1 MCHDFLIKRER
12 DIVSDPV
19 HPKPK
24 TNENA
29 TLFLRLGL
37 PSTLIRH
44 ENKAFKNPFQTRNFQ
59 NHAPC
64 WRFSLDKKHFEN
76 VGFQKKRRRLSIHVT
91 NRNTQGC
98 TQAFL
103 PTA

>member
-12 DIVSDPV
+12 DIVSDPL
-19 HPKPK
+19 HPTPK

-37 PSTLIRH
+37 PSALIRH
-44 ENKAFKNPFQTRNFQ
+44 ENGVFKNPFQTRNFQ

-76 VGFQKKRRRLSIHVT
+76 VGFQKNDDVLVSMSLTVT
-91 NRNTQGC
+91 LKGALKLFC
-98 TQAFL
+98 L
-103 PTA
+103 E